1 METILKPHNLLSI
14 SLIYACVLFAIAYYC
29 EKRAASGRSLTNNP
43 YIYSIALGV
52 YCTAWTFYGSVGH
65 ASKTGAGFL
74 PIYIGPTLMM
84 VAGWVVLK
92 KIIRISKIHH
102 ITSLADLIASRYGK
116 STMLGGFVSIIAVI
130 GIVPYISLQLK
141 AIPVSYFLITG
152 ADALSTLK
160 DFSAIPVYSDTAFY
174 ITLLLALFAILF
186 GTRQLTSTE
195 RHEGLVALIAFG
207 SIVKLVAFLSAGI
220 FITYGIFNNFRDIL
234 AQAAGSGRLS
244 ELFTIGTASISHADW
259 MMYIIISMFA
269 FLLLPR
275 QFQMA
280 VIENVDE
287 QHLNKA
293 IWIFPLY
300 LLIINIFV
308 LPIALA
314 GLLKFK
320 NAGLGADTFVLS
332 LSMLEHN
339 NWLTLFIFIGGLSAA
354 SDMVI
359 VETVALSTM
368 ISNNLIMPF
377 LLWMPGLNLSKR
389 SNLNRFILY
398 IRRCAILAILLLGY
412 FYFRYVGEFFALISS
427 GLISFVAI
435 AQFAP
440 LVFGGIFWKGGT
452 EKGAVTALATGITI
466 WVYTLILPS
475 LAKTGILSATFI
487 TEGPFGIEMLKPYS
501 LFGLTGLNPIAHS
514 AFWSLLTNIITYFT
528 VSLFSRPSTL
538 EQTQAELFVNV
549 FKYDA
554 SSGESV
560 FWKGTANVPDLKSL
574 LTRFLGKHRAEKAL
588 ETYAA
593 KRNTDFSTNPTA
605 DPELVS
611 HAEKLLSGAIG
622 SASARVMVA
631 SVVKEEPLDIEDI
644 MGVLDETRQVME
656 YSRRLEKATAAN
668 VRLKELDNL
677 KDEFL
682 ATVTHELRTPL
693 TSVRS
698 LSEILHDTPDIDVE
712 TKKTFLSTI
721 INESDR
727 LQRLIGQ
734 TLDFQKI
741 ESGTVD
747 WVVTDVD
754 LIKII
759 NTAVISLKPLIDK
772 KKIDLDVN
780 LPEECPQIEGDQDM
794 LMQVLINIISNGIK
808 FCNKTNPEISIKL
821 KVLEEKVKV
830 NIKNNGPAVNE
841 NDRKKIFERFIQL
854 KNSDNSKPE
863 GTGLGLT
870 ISKRIV
876 DFHHGEI
883 GVEDNSE
890 EGADFYFTLPVSFT
904 PVTENSVAENPEAN

>member
-1 METILKPHNLLSI
+1 MDNIIKPHTLLSL
-14 SLIYACVLFAIAYYC
+14 SLIYASILFAIAYYC
-29 EKRAASGRSLTNNP
+29 EKRAEKGKSLTNNP

-52 YCTAWTFYGSVGH
+52 YCTAWTFYGSVGQ

-84 VAGWVVLK
+84 VSGWIILK

-116 STMLGGFVSIIAVI
+116 STILGGFVSIIAVF

-141 AIPVSYFLITG
+141 AIPVSYFIITG
-152 ADALSTLK
+152 AGNISVLK
-160 DFSAIPVYSDTAFY
+160 DFSSIPVYADTAFY

-195 RHEGLVALIAFG
+195 RHEGMVASIAFG

-220 FITYGIFNNFRDIL
+220 FITYGTFNSFRDIV
-234 AQAAGSGRLS
+234 AQANQTSYLQH
-244 ELFTIGTASISHADW
+244 LFTIGTSSITHADW
-259 MMYIIISMFA
+259 VMYIIISMFA

-287 QHLNKA
+287 KHLNKA
-293 IWIFPLY
+293 LWIFPLY

-332 LSMLEHN
+332 LSMLEN
-339 NWLTLFIFIGGLSAA
+339 NSWLTLFIFIGGLSAA
-354 SDMVI
+354 TDMVI

-389 SNLNRFILY
+389 SNLNRLILY
-398 IRRCAILAILLLGY
+398 IRRISIIAILLMGY
-412 FYFRYVGEFFALISS
+412 FYFRYIGEFFALISS

-452 EKGAVTALATGITI
+452 EKGAMTALTAGISI

-475 LAKTGILSATFI
+475 LAKTGTLPGSFI
-487 TEGPFGIEMLKPYS
+487 TAGPLGIEILKPYN

-514 AFWSLLTNIITYFT
+514 AFWSLFANIITYIT

-549 FKYDA
+549 FKYGTD
-554 SSGESV
+554 STDSV
-560 FWKGTANVPDLKSL
+560 FWKGTANVPDLRSL
-574 LTRFLGKHRAEKAL
+574 LIRFLGKNRAEKAL

-593 KRNTDFSTNPTA
+593 EHNTDFSSNPTA

-611 HAEKLLSGAIG
+611 YAEKLLSGAIG

-721 INESDR
+721 ISESDR
-727 LQRLIGQ
+727 LQRLISQ

-747 WVVTDVD
+747 WVVKEIDI
-754 LIKII
+754 IKVI
-759 NTAVISLKPLIDK
+759 NNSITSLKPLIDE
-772 KKIDLDVN
+772 KKINLQVDLPDT
-780 LPEECPQIEGDQDM
+780 CPSIEGDQDM

-808 FCNKTNPEISIKL
+808 FCNKETPKISVKL
-821 KVLEEKVKV
+821 SRLKNNIKV
-830 NIKNNGPAVNE
+830 NIKNNGPDVDE
-841 NDRKKIFERFIQL
+841 HDRIKIFERFIQL

-870 ISKRIV
+870 ISKRII

-883 GVEDNSE
+883 GVEQSNGD
-890 EGADFYFTLPVSFT
+890 GADFYFTLPFSLSTVI
-904 PVTENSVAENPEAN
+904 

>member
-1 METILKPHNLLSI
+1 MENIIKPHNLLSI
-14 SLIYACVLFAIAYYC
+14 SLIYACILFAIAYYC
-29 EKRAASGRSLTNNP
+29 EKRAEKGKSVTNNP

-84 VAGWVVLK
+84 VSGWIILK

-116 STMLGGFVSIIAVI
+116 STMLGGFVSIIAVL

-152 ADALSTLK
+152 AGDLSALK
-160 DFSAIPVYSDTAFY
+160 DFSSTPVYSDTAFY
-174 ITLLLALFAILF
+174 ITMLLALFAILF
-186 GTRQLTSTE
+186 GTRQLTATE
-195 RHEGLVALIAFG
+195 RHEGMVASIAFG

-220 FITYGIFNNFRDIL
+220 FITYGIFNNFRDIV
-234 AQAAGSGRLS
+234 AQASNSNTLS
-244 ELFTIGTASISHADW
+244 TLFTIGTASISHADW
-259 MMYIIISMFA
+259 VMYIIISMLA

-287 QHLNKA
+287 KHLNKA

-332 LSMLEHN
+332 LSMLEN
-339 NWLTLFIFIGGLSAA
+339 NSWLTLFIFIGGLSAA

-398 IRRCAILAILLLGY
+398 IRRISIVAILLMGY
-412 FYFRYVGEFFALISS
+412 FYFRYIGEFFALISS

-440 LVFGGIFWKGGT
+440 LVFGGIFWKSAT
-452 EKGAVTALATGITI
+452 KKGAFAGLTAGISI
-466 WVYTLILPS
+466 WIYTLILPS
-475 LAKTGILSATFI
+475 FAKTGILPETFI
-487 TEGPFGIEMLKPYS
+487 STGPLGIEILKPYN
-501 LFGLTGLNPIAHS
+501 LFELTGLNPIAHS
-514 AFWSLLTNIITYFT
+514 AFWSLFANIITYIT
-528 VSLFSRPSTL
+528 ISLFSRPSTL

-554 SSGESV
+554 GSADSV

-574 LTRFLGKHRAEKAL
+574 LMRFLGKNRAEKAL

-593 KRNTDFSTNPTA
+593 KHNTDFSTNPNA
-605 DPELVS
+605 DPGLVNY
-611 HAEKLLSGAIG
+611 AEKLLSGAIG

-668 VRLKELDNL
+668 VRLQELDNL

-721 INESDR
+721 ISESDR

-747 WVVTDVD
+747 WVVNEID

-759 NTAVISLKPLIDK
+759 KNSIVSIKPLIDE
-772 KKIDLDVN
+772 KKIDLVVS
-780 LPEECPQIEGDQDM
+780 LPENCPFIEGDQDM

-808 FCNKTNPEISIKL
+808 FCNKNNPKISIKL
-821 KVLEEKVKV
+821 TVLEENIKI
-830 NIKNNGPAVNE
+830 NIKNNGPAVDE
-841 NDRKKIFERFIQL
+841 HDRKKIFERFIQL

-870 ISKRIV
+870 ISKRII

-883 GVEDNSE
+883 GVEKSNG
-890 EGADFYFTLPVSFT
+890 EGADFYFTLPIYLN
-904 PVTENSVAENPEAN
+904 PVG